1 MKEMLHCTK
10 LLASFSEICKA
21 HLVIDDGKELSFST
35 QSEPNDSHFIQSLRR
50 FSADILDG
58 NSFKWKSQGHYNLY
72 GRPLKVPD
80 AQTVA
85 LVAYSDRRTALT
97 NCSNIVR
104 MRNSLAAIAELIEN
118 WQFAQQESEQ
128 LTEQLGESFEAIALY
143 SRITPQIM
151 AFTFSES
158 TLRTLMEDLFEAMG
172 VDLIFT
178 SIPSREG
185 YSLFVRREDASSVD
199 ADPQGFIENLIDAIS
214 ADTPS
219 LEEQHFVVQNSRS
232 VPNYEKLHPE
242 AFRFLVTA
250 IEHQSVPYGWLGMVS
265 FSTDKIFRY
274 SELRMAA
281 TVAKQL
287 AITLSNNDLYIEL
300 QLLVINVV
308 RSLVHA
314 IEAKD
319 VYTKGHSER
328 VSRYCSRIAEK
339 LCLSKEEK
347 NSLLWA
353 SILHDI
359 GKIGI
364 PERVLTKPGKLSA
377 EEFGWIKLH
386 PEKGYDILKPIEPL
400 AKSLGGILYH
410 HERLDGKGYPSG
422 LRGGEIPLQARIIA
436 VADTFDAMTSDRPYR
451 PKITAK
457 EALAVMDEV
466 AGTQLDAELVRAFT
480 TIADG
485 TEKLEDDGGLF
496 EKLEGIHSR

>member
-1 MKEMLHCTK
+1 MKEMLRCTN
-10 LLASFSEICKA
+10 LLASFSEICQVR
-21 HLVIDDGKELSFST
+21 LVIDDGKELSFST
-35 QSEPNDSHFIQSLRR
+35 QSEHNDGHFIQTLRQ

-80 AQTVA
+80 ARTAA
-85 LVAYSDRRTALT
+85 LVAYSDRGNAPT
-97 NCSNIVR
+97 NGSNIVR
-104 MRNSLAAIAELIEN
+104 MRNSLAAVAELLEN
-118 WQFAQQESEQ
+118 WESVRQESEQ

-158 TLRTLMEDLFEAMG
+158 ILRTLMEDLFEATG

-185 YSLFVRREDASSVD
+185 YSLFVRREEASSVD
-199 ADPQGFIENLIDAIS
+199 ADPHGFIENLINAIPADA
-214 ADTPS
+214 PS

-232 VPNYEKLHPE
+232 VPDYEKLHPE
-242 AFRFLVTA
+242 AFRFLVTP

-328 VSRYCSRIAEK
+328 VSRYCSRMAEK

-364 PERVLTKPGKLSA
+364 PESILSKPGKLSA
-377 EEFGWIKLH
+377 EEFRWIKMH
-386 PEKGYDILKPIEPL
+386 PEKGCDILKPIEPL
-400 AKSLGGILYH
+400 AKSLEGILHH
-410 HERLDGKGYPSG
+410 HERFDGKGYPSG
-422 LRGGEIPLQARIIA
+422 LRGDEIPLQARIIA
-436 VADTFDAMTSDRPYR
+436 VADTFDAITSDRPYR
-451 PKITAK
+451 PRTTAK
-457 EALAVMDEV
+457 EALAIMGEV
-466 AGTQLDAELVRAFT
+466 AGTQLDAELVRALM

-485 TEKLEDDGGLF
+485 AERLEDDGGPL
-496 EKLEGIHSR
+496 EKLEGVRSR